1 MARVGY
7 ARVSTELQRLDLQ
20 VDALEAAGCARIFK
34 EHASGV
40 RDDRPQFAAMDAFI
54 HEGDTLVV
62 WRLDRLGRS
71 TKQLIEYVDGL
82 RERGVEFVSLQDSI
96 DTTTSTGKFFFTV
109 MAAFAQLEHDIIV
122 ERTNAG
128 LEAARARGRRGGR
141 KPVDQDKID
150 RAQRM
155 YDSKQFGI
163 REICDVCGISRTTFY
178 KYVRKE
184 RP

>member
-7 ARVSTELQRLDLQ
+7 ARVSTEDQRLDLQ
-20 VDALEAAGCARIFK
+20 VDALEAAGCTRIFK

-40 RDDRPQFAAMDAFI
+40 KADRPQFAAMDAFV

-109 MAAFAQLEHDIIV
+109 MAAFAQLEHDMIV

-128 LEAARARGRRGGR
+128 LEAARARGRKGGR
-141 KPVDQDKID
+141 RPVDKAVID
-150 RAQRM
+150 RAMRM
-155 YDSKQFGI
+155 YATREFSVA
-163 REICDVCGISRTTFY
+163 EICETCGISKATLY
-178 KYVRKE
+178 KYVRTTK
-184 RP
+184 